1 MKLSQIWNS
10 AKTWAVLSAM
20 KKPPV
25 LAYKLFKYEKL
36 VQAEIEAC
44 DVRRQALIYEIAK
57 TEPPAIISLN
67 EGTPEFTDFLSR
79 FNDFLE
85 TESDLAWSGITLD
98 ELIATL
104 GAEAAN
110 VMAESEILALEPFF
124 TEPTV
129 TH

>member
-1 MKLSQIWNS
+1 MKLAQIWNS
-10 AKTWAVLSAM
+10 AKTWGVLSAM
-20 KKPPV
+20 KKPPM

-44 DVRRQALIYEIAK
+44 DVRRQALLYEIGKA
-57 TEPPAIISLN
+57 EPPAPVTLN
-67 EGTPEFTDFLSR
+67 EGTPEFVEFLSR
-79 FNDFLE
+79 FNDFLK
-85 TESDLAWSGITLD
+85 TESDLTWSGITLD

-104 GAEAAN
+104 GVEAAN
-110 VMAESEILALEPFF
+110 AMTETDILTLEPFF